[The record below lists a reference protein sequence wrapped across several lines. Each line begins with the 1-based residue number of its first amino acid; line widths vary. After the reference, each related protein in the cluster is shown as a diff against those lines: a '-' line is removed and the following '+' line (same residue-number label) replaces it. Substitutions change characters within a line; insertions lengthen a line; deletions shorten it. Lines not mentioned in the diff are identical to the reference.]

1 MPGTSSPRPGRVRN
15 PRPSRSA
22 LGQVVSIVEG
32 LAEIHSTGRTGS
44 SSTTS
49 ENSSAERVQASTTGH
64 TAIQANNPRHE
75 DADGHRPG
83 ADPQPLEVPD
93 HPPMLSPALRAW
105 LVRYRQRLGA
115 TVINTA
121 GLTGVA
127 PMFQVLDLDGRV
139 ITLGGE
145 A

>member
-1 MPGTSSPRPGRVRN
+1 
-15 PRPSRSA
+15 
-22 LGQVVSIVEG
+22 
-32 LAEIHSTGRTGS
+32 
-44 SSTTS
+44 
-49 ENSSAERVQASTTGH
+49 
-64 TAIQANNPRHE
+64 
-75 DADGHRPG
+75 
-83 ADPQPLEVPD
+83 
-93 HPPMLSPALRAW
+93 MLSPALRAW